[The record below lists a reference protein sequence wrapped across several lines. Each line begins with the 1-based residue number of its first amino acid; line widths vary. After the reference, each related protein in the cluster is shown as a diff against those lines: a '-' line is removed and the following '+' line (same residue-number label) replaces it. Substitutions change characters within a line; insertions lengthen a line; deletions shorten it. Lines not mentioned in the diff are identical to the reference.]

1 MWLKKD
7 YAMNKL
13 PEQLYRE
20 IENPLSIVNAKDE
33 FVILDNPLVENTIF
47 ALCYNTIEKHVS

>member
-1 MWLKKD
+1 
-7 YAMNKL
+7 MNKL